1 MKKALLFAGLWVS
14 AILGFEYL
22 ANAVINLVYGSTTTS
37 EFVRLILGIVLL
49 LTAVLGI
56 VLMTKAL
63 KKKDEGSAFSVPSVL
78 LLVCAA
84 IVVLG
89 YMPVQIVEAAR
100 GISYYSNPDNDLYGP
115 GPEVS
120 ELFIKLDIIYI
131 VIAHIEG
138 LTVAA
143 LTVFSLVK
151 PEEKKSN

>member
-1 MKKALLFAGLWVS
+1 MKKVFLFAGLWVS

-22 ANAVINLVYGSTTTS
+22 ANAVINLVYGSTTIS
-37 EFVRLILGIVLL
+37 EFVRLILGIALL

-115 GPEVS
+115 GPVVS
-120 ELFIKLDIIYI
+120 ELFIKLNIIYI

-138 LTVAA
+138 LTVVA

-151 PEEKKSN
+151 GKEKKSN